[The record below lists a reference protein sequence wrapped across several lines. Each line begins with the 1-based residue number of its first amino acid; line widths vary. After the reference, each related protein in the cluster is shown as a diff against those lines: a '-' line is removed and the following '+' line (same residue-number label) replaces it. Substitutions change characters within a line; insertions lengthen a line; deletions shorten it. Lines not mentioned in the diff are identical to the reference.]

1 MLDAATLKTMKI
13 SRFERVGLFL
23 LFVFIELN
31 AQLLFSHRVLL
42 LLKRNG
48 TKALPLPGDRNV
60 CMFLL
65 SCAVTW

>member
-23 LFVFIELN
+23 FFVFIELN
-31 AQLLFSHRVLL
+31 AQLLFRFLFSHRVLL

-48 TKALPLPGDRNV
+48 TRGLPLPGDRNV

-65 SCAVTW
+65 S